1 MQVTDGS
8 GYIFGPH
15 GLQVNGA
22 DGKPKVISGGGATP
36 TGYYL
41 QYLDEITQPLGAPNV
56 GQEVRFRT
64 PDITNGISMVNDTKI
79 TFAHTGIYNLQFSFQ
94 FKNVDVQDH
103 DVVVWLRKNGAD
115 VLGSSGYVDVPS
127 SHGGIPGHVIVAW
140 NYLLDV
146 VGGDYYEMIW
156 SGTSMD
162 VTMEFYPAGSPP
174 PSAASAIL
182 TVTQQSGIMAG
193 TGMTALNGLSA
204 DVQTISTGTTG
215 SDFNV
220 VSTGTDHQFN
230 LPTASAL
237 TRGALSTTDW
247 STFNNKQAALVSG
260 TNIKTVN
267 STTLLG
273 SGNIAVQPTLVSGS
287 NIKTLNN
294 IPILGV
300 GNINLFFPIINTS
313 GSVVTGTTA
322 NTVSTS
328 NTVSSTYLTNA
339 TTLQLRLKI
348 FKSTGTLATNVR
360 VYINTTNS
368 LTGATLIATGQTM
381 TTAGTFQQLWR
392 DFYINSSILYYYPSA
407 TAASSDTATYT
418 ASSFTLAASTSY
430 FFMVAIQHGN
440 TTDSAQVFRTQ
451 LYYAP

>member
-1 MQVTDGS
+1 MEVTDKNGNVYGS
-8 GYIFGPH
+8 KLEVYGP
-15 GLQVNGA
+15 
-22 DGKPKVISGGGATP
+22 DGKPKTTGGGGGAPSGPAGGDLSGTYPDP
-36 TGYYL
+36 T
-41 QYLDEITQPLGAPNV
+41 V
-56 GQEVRFRT
+56 VW
-64 PDITNGISMVNDTKI
+64 TNGLPTYDLYYYSLANPNGYISGI
-79 TFAHTGIYNLQFSFQ
+79 TA
-94 FKNVDVQDH
+94 
-103 DVVVWLRKNGAD
+103 AD
-115 VLGSSGYVDVPS
+115 VTTALGYTPYDSTNPAGYITSSALSGY
-127 SHGGIPGHVIVAW
+127 
-140 NYLLDV
+140 L
-146 VGGDYYEMIW
+146 
-156 SGTSMD
+156 TSA
-162 VTMEFYPAGSPP
+162 V
-174 PSAASAIL
+174 AASTYQPI
-182 TVTQQSGIMAG
+182 
-193 TGMTALNGLSA
+193 
-204 DVQTISTGTTG
+204 
-215 SDFNV
+215 
-220 VSTGTDHQFN
+220 
-230 LPTASAL
+230 
-237 TRGALSTTDW
+237 
-247 STFNNKQAALVSG
+247 LVSG

-300 GNINLFFPIINTS
+300 GNINLFYPIINTS

-339 TTLQLRLKI
+339 TTLQLRLKV
-348 FKSTGTLATNVR
+348 FKSAGTLATNVR

-418 ASSFTLAASTSY
+418 ASTFTLAASTSY